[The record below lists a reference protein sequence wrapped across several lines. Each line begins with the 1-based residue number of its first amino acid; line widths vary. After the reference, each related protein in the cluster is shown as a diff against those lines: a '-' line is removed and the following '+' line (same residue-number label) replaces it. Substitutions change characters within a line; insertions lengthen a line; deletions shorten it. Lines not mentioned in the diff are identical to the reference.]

1 LPLTWDAFE
10 QKWFV
15 VPEGSVMPEK
25 PQTMFAATFN
35 VLKEIAKDVREGLL
49 ETVGVDSEFSIDK
62 GRASV
67 LLKLPSGADT
77 AKIAHAI
84 GLENADAWCDESGRL
99 HLGINPWF
107 STKDTDQTVLC
118 AIKVIHVLLGLHA
131 VPEVKASTLKQRI
144 IRSISEILQIQ
155 QKIGKR

>member
-1 LPLTWDAFE
+1 LLRPSEKTAFY
-10 QKWFV
+10 
-15 VPEGSVMPEK
+15 
-25 PQTMFAATFN
+25 

-49 ETVGVDSEFSIDK
+49 ETVGVDSEFPVDK

-67 LLKLPSGADT
+67 LLELPSGADT

-107 STKDTDQTVLC
+107 STRDIDRTMLC
-118 AIKVIHVLLGLHA
+118 AIKAIHVLLGLHA
-131 VPEVKASTLKQRI
+131 VSEAKASTLEQRI

-155 QKIGKR
+155 QKIGRRQAETSRTASSRESILF